1 MSKLY
6 IFGIG
11 GTGSRVLKSLIML
24 LGAGVEMK
32 NTSEIV
38 PVIIDPDF
46 ASADLTRT
54 IELIK
59 RYKGIRSKIKFESS
73 KENKFFNTD
82 INDGILP
89 NMIIPLKETQ
99 DKRFKEYIGL
109 ELMKDSRGKS

>member
-59 RYKGIRSKIKFESS
+59 RYKYSLPYQVSLILHLSS
-73 KENKFFNTD
+73 QVY
-82 INDGILP
+82 L
-89 NMIIPLKETQ
+89 
-99 DKRFKEYIGL
+99 
-109 ELMKDSRGKS
+109 S